1 VITESVTERWRNE
14 RLAWRLSQLAEATG
28 LSLPFLRVQ
37 ARIGKL
43 RTRKI
48 GSAVIVLDEDARAFL
63 AGESNEPDGDEAEA
77 A

>member
-1 VITESVTERWRNE
+1 VTDSSVTQKPP
-14 RLAWRLSQLAEATG
+14 RLSWRYSELSEASG
-28 LSLPFLRVQ
+28 LSVPYLRLQ

-43 RTRKI
+43 KTRKLS
-48 GSAVIVLDEDARAFL
+48 GGAVVILGEDARAFL